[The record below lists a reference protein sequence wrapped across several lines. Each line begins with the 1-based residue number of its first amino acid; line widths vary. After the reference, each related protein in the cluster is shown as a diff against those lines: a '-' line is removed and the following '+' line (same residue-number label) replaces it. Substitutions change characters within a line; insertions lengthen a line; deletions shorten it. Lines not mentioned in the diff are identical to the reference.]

1 MASEGIRTNGALVA
15 GSVEA
20 EFSRRRSLPMRM
32 LVFARRKPLGAIS
45 VLVIAT
51 LVFVAIFA
59 PILAPYDPIQ
69 THPRDKLLSPGTQ
82 GHILGTDEFG
92 RDVLS
97 RIIHGA
103 RPSLTA
109 GILATVFGTLVG
121 AAIGLVGAYAGGKT
135 DMVIQRVMDSIMALP
150 GLILLL
156 AVVNVLGRPSLI
168 NIIFALC
175 IFITPSASRVVR
187 GAVLGVKELQYV
199 EGARSLGAQPMRI
212 VLQHI
217 LPNVTAPIIIIASVT
232 VGNAILIEAALSFL
246 GLGVPPPNPTWGNML
261 SAGGRRWFE
270 AQPWLAIIPGLAIT
284 ITVLAFNLLGDTL
297 RDVLDPRLRGT
308 R

>member
-1 MASEGIRTNGALVA
+1 MTTESARADATFMAGALER
-15 GSVEA
+15 GLMH
-20 EFSRRRSLPMRM
+20 RRPLAVRALI
-32 LVFARRKPLGAIS
+32 LARRKPLGALS

-51 LVFVAIFA
+51 LVVMAVFA
-59 PILAPYDPIQ
+59 PVLAPYDPIQ
-69 THPRDKLLSPGTQ
+69 THPREKLLAPGAE
-82 GHILGTDEFG
+82 GYVLGTDEFG

-109 GILATVFGTLVG
+109 GILATVFGTLLG
-121 AAIGLVGAYAGGKT
+121 AAIGLVSAYAGGVT
-135 DMVIQRVMDSIMALP
+135 DMLVQRVMDSVMALP

-156 AVVNVLGRPSLI
+156 AVVNVLGRPNLI
-168 NIIFALC
+168 NIIWALC
-175 IFITPSASRVVR
+175 IFITPSAARIVR

-199 EGARSLGAQPMRI
+199 EGARALGARPVRV
-212 VLQHI
+212 VLQHV
-217 LPNVTAPIIIIASVT
+217 LPNVAAPIIIIASVT

-308 R
+308 